1 MTSAMLTDLL
11 KSLGLLGGALMVGVF
26 LRSKLGFLQKTFI
39 PASVIGGFLLLLL
52 GPQVFNV
59 TGKLGVPTEWYSYY
73 SMIPG
78 ILIVPVVAGVPLG
91 LRLNRKGSEGM
102 DSGFIKNVFPLFFIG
117 LGVSMTQFAVGYL
130 VHLLFQGSY
139 NFYNQFGIELAI
151 GFVGGHGTAGTLGN
165 TLKELNLPYWETAQG
180 VATTTATFGI
190 VGGILIGIALINW
203 AARSGRTALLNKPA
217 DIPAVFLRGYERDVT
232 KQHSMGRETTQ
243 SSSVDAL
250 AFHTA
255 LIFLACGL
263 AYLCIKGAK
272 AANIPVL
279 KSISVWAYG
288 MVCMF
293 VIWGIIC
300 RLKIDYLVDGAV
312 KSHITGSFTEF
323 AVTGAVASLPIKAVA
338 TYILPIVVMC
348 FIGYIVT
355 TLWLVWLSKKLL
367 KGYWFEQMIGTLG
380 MATGVFITGV
390 MLLRICDPDLKSPAL
405 TTYSLSYTATSIAY
419 FALLNL
425 FITLPE
431 TSGVL
436 MTVIV
441 ACGISL
447 ACLVAAIISGRLC
460 FGKVENP

>member
-91 LRLNRKGSEGM
+91 LRLKRKGSEGV

-139 NFYNQFGIELAI
+139 DFYNQFGIELAI

-243 SSSVDAL
+243 SSSIDAL

-255 LIFLACGL
+255 LIF
-263 AYLCIKGAK
+263 
-272 AANIPVL
+272 
-279 KSISVWAYG
+279 
-288 MVCMF
+288 
-293 VIWGIIC
+293 
-300 RLKIDYLVDGAV
+300 
-312 KSHITGSFTEF
+312 
-323 AVTGAVASLPIKAVA
+323 
-338 TYILPIVVMC
+338 
-348 FIGYIVT
+348 
-355 TLWLVWLSKKLL
+355 
-367 KGYWFEQMIGTLG
+367 
-380 MATGVFITGV
+380 
-390 MLLRICDPDLKSPAL
+390 
-405 TTYSLSYTATSIAY
+405 
-419 FALLNL
+419 
-425 FITLPE
+425 
-431 TSGVL
+431 
-436 MTVIV
+436 
-441 ACGISL
+441 
-447 ACLVAAIISGRLC
+447 
-460 FGKVENP
+460 